1 MSFGTYLPISLCVV
15 RKQVR
20 RIEASDGDSAR
31 PIRPYHITSKLARAN
46 ATGKKTT
53 YVIFMCNNKC
63 ARVNATYKFQ
73 TYKAITLFQAKLL
86 LHNHIHPPR
95 SIRICS
101 LRLPRALESPT
112 ATTCRIPQL
121 QVSSKTI
128 YNHLPSNRPQRQNK
142 GCIFWMI
149 YNELLVRSRNMS
161 ICFSFSTMLLAW
173 TAQKNRNTKEC
184 LPKKGQA

>member
-1 MSFGTYLPISLCVV
+1 MVGTWKVLGVPSGTIFYWSLVSWPV
-15 RKQVR
+15 LTLRV
-20 RIEASDGDSAR
+20 
-31 PIRPYHITSKLARAN
+31 
-46 ATGKKTT
+46 KKTT

-184 LPKKGQA
+184 LPKKRSSLKK

>member
-1 MSFGTYLPISLCVV
+1 
-15 RKQVR
+15 
-20 RIEASDGDSAR
+20 
-31 PIRPYHITSKLARAN
+31 
-46 ATGKKTT
+46 
-53 YVIFMCNNKC
+53 MCNNKC

-121 QVSSKTI
+121 QVSSETKTRHTDEQVVKTCQHQ
-128 YNHLPSNRPQRQNK
+128 Y
-142 GCIFWMI
+142 
-149 YNELLVRSRNMS
+149 RSRLTAFADTHYS
-161 ICFSFSTMLLAW
+161 I
-173 TAQKNRNTKEC
+173 
-184 LPKKGQA
+184 